1 MDVNAA
7 SQLRHLTSLTKLPI
21 RPEAVEASA
30 TQLSFSQILT
40 LRQSFEQETQA
51 LQYQLGHEQH
61 QTMLVAMYEGTEQ
74 LLHKQV
80 PDFAVITMQLTSIK
94 THLDLIL
101 NTEKGE
107 AQCQNGLTNF
117 LIFNGALDILGNVD
131 FKDDGLVLS

>member
-30 TQLSFSQILT
+30 TPLSFSQIRT

-51 LQYQLGHEQH
+51 LQYQLGHERH

-80 PDFAVITMQLTSIK
+80 SDFAVIEYLESLKLSAQDLHMRGMSGEEFRTQLLEQSR
-94 THLDLIL
+94 
-101 NTEKGE
+101 NS
-107 AQCQNGLTNF
+107 
-117 LIFNGALDILGNVD
+117 
-131 FKDDGLVLS
+131 LSGMLHHI

>member
-30 TQLSFSQILT
+30 TQLSFSQIRT

-51 LQYQLGHEQH
+51 LQYQLGDEQH

-80 PDFAVITMQLTSIK
+80 SDFAVIEYLESLKLSAQDLHKRGMSGEEFRIQLLEQSR
-94 THLDLIL
+94 
-101 NTEKGE
+101 NS
-107 AQCQNGLTNF
+107 
-117 LIFNGALDILGNVD
+117 
-131 FKDDGLVLS
+131 LSGMLRHI